1 MSEWNTSKKATE
13 SQAAKSNLNDLFLL
27 IGLYYID
34 LERKESFI
42 SQADCGFAFS
52 KRSVGAAGPA
62 EVTVAVEA
70 FSQTR
75 LQDLHQMYERRHFLF
90 RTLCFRRE
98 TIFIQANT
106 RSHPWIWTP
115 VSPWWGS
122 TAAAAARPPL
132 CVDTRWSLCSHSSG
146 DNRWCVSA
154 PVMASHWW
162 HFKSFT
168 MWFRM

>member
-1 MSEWNTSKKATE
+1 MKHKQESNRIPNSEIKFEWSFPLNWPILHIWFRKKR
-13 SQAAKSNLNDLFLL
+13 K
-27 IGLYYID
+27 LYF
-34 LERKESFI
+34 SGF
-42 SQADCGFAFS
+42 GFAFS

-75 LQDLHQMYERRHFLF
+75 LQDLHQMCERRHFLL
-90 RTLCFRRE
+90 RTLHFRQE
-98 TIFIQANT
+98 TRVIRTNT
-106 RSHPWIWTP
+106 RSHAWIWTP
-115 VSPWWGS
+115 VSPWWAS
-122 TAAAAARPPL
+122 AAAAAARPPL